1 MNKQEAQEAF
11 ERICGTSAVP
21 GETSER
27 DIRDMVAL
35 WQRQGEPTTEDE
47 ILAAIA
53 LVRDCN
59 H

>member
-11 ERICGTSAVP
+11 DSICGPSAVP